1 MAGFWRSSPGHFEM
15 VKWGQT
21 PLKLDALFPEKTAK
35 TFFVTT
41 IWLMKKPS
49 PLIDAEG
56 EVRTLTAADLS
67 TFRPASDA
75 LPPSLQKT
83 LGMRQRGPQ
92 RSPTKVSTTIRLS
105 SDVLQAFRA
114 TGDGWQ
120 TRVDAAL
127 KDWLKTH
134 SPT

>member
-1 MAGFWRSSPGHFEM
+1 
-15 VKWGQT
+15 
-21 PLKLDALFPEKTAK
+21 LKQGAVFSEKSAETL
-35 TFFVTT
+35 FVTT

-49 PLIDAEG
+49 SLIGADG
-56 EVRTLTAADLS
+56 EVRTLTAADLN
-67 TFRPASDA
+67 TFRPASEA
-75 LPPSLQKT
+75 LPPNLQKP

-92 RSPTKVSTTIRLS
+92 KSPTKVSTTIRLS

>member
-1 MAGFWRSSPGHFEM
+1 
-15 VKWGQT
+15 
-21 PLKLDALFPEKTAK
+21 
-35 TFFVTT
+35 
-41 IWLMKKPS
+41 MKKPT
-49 PLIDAEG
+49 PLIDADG
-56 EVRTLTAADLS
+56 EVRTLTSSDFR
-67 TFRPASDA
+67 TFRPASEA
-75 LPPSLQKT
+75 LPPDLQKT

-92 RSPTKVSTTIRLS
+92 KSPTKVSTTIRLS

-134 SPT
+134 SPA